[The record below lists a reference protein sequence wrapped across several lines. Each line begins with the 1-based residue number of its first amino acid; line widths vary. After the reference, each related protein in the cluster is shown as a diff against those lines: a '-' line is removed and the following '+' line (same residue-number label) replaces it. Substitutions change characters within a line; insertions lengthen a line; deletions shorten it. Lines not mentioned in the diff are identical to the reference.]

1 MLVLITGKL
10 VSNILSAQIHYK
22 KINAILDSISFYT
35 PASVFHPNTK
45 VKNSLI
51 IKLLIY

>member
-10 VSNILSAQIHYK
+10 VSNILSQIHYK
-22 KINAILDSISFYT
+22 KINSILDSISFYT

-51 IKLLIY
+51 STLLIY